1 MSDNPFGDESD
12 SSPNTPAQSPQ
23 FQEQRFGNNQNQTEQ
38 SKHEETSF
46 SPQSQSIS
54 RLTAATRFYI
64 RRPREPDQVL
74 VSHDVTKKFEVLD
87 QNGAPMYYL
96 VQEDS
101 CCSRTFCCMGKWFS
115 LDIYDLDEVHVGHF
129 EKSIGCLTCWCGF
142 CPQNMD
148 IYFPPTKKI
157 GQISQTWNFFGS
169 PEFRTVNDKR
179 DLVFLFSGSGLCGV
193 KKISIFS
200 GTKEKIGKM
209 KNQWDG
215 LPQAQFGSQICFGV
229 DFEKS
234 KKLDL
239 EHLYLLL
246 GSSFLM
252 AYNYF
257 GANKKVK
264 HEELIGLKSS

>member
-1 MSDNPFGDESD
+1 MSDNPFGDDDTEKSQQA
-12 SSPNTPAQSPQ
+12 TPQQTQKQDFQVAQ
-23 FQEQRFGNNQNQTEQ
+23 
-38 SKHEETSF
+38 ETSF
-46 SPQSQSIS
+46 SPESQSIS

-115 LDIYDLDEVHVGHF
+115 VDVYDLDEVHVGHL
-129 EKSIGCLTCWCGF
+129 EKSIGCLTCWCGC

-148 IYFPPTKKI
+148 IHFPPTKKI

-193 KKISIFS
+193 KKISISS
-200 GTKEKIGKM
+200 GTKERVGKM

-215 LPQAQFGSQICFGV
+215 LPAAQFGSQICFGV

-234 KKLDL
+234 KTKLDL